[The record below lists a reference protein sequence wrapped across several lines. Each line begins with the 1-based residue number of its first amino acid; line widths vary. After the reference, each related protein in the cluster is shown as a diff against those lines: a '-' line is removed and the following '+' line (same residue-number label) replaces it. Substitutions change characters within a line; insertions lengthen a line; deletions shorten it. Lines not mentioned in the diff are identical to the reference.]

1 MLQATPIYAGLLA
14 LMFIFLSL
22 RVIRARK
29 TARVL
34 LGDGGDAVLRRRARV
49 QANFSEYVP
58 LGLLLMMLAEL
69 QGVPALA
76 LHAIGLLL
84 LLGRIS
90 HAYGVSQ
97 EPETLKFRVAG
108 MAMTFAAL
116 VIGALVNLGFQPA
129 VLALAG

>member
-14 LMFIFLSL
+14 LMLVVLSV
-22 RVIRARK
+22 RVIRVRR
-29 TARVL
+29 TARVA
-34 LGDGGDAVLRRRARV
+34 LGDGGDVLLQRRTRV

-58 LGLLLMMLAEL
+58 LCLLLMLLAEL

-97 EPETLKFRVAG
+97 EPETFTFRVAG

-116 VIGALVNLGFQPA
+116 GIGALVNLGFQPV